1 MGEHDDRAPADVV
14 ELKFSRT
21 VRTGSKVER
30 IERYWNQVR
39 GARLVPTRADIAPQ
53 GLSGVLPNA
62 FILERIATGLARF
75 RIAGSHLGDLMG
87 VDVRGMPVSA
97 MFAPDHRQ
105 TLADAMEAAFD
116 DPSVIRFR
124 VGVETGFGRPAMEGD
139 MVLLPLRSDLG
150 EVSRILGGLCLAG
163 DVGRAP
169 RRLTVL
175 DQNRTGLVG
184 LGGADA
190 NPLRGFADDAAGR
203 DQDRPGGRPTAHA
216 TPPAPRA
223 RRPIPRPTSLRL
235 VVDNEHAD

>member
-1 MGEHDDRAPADVV
+1 MAEHDDRRQADVV
-14 ELKFSRT
+14 ELKSARRAEAGSRI
-21 VRTGSKVER
+21 EQ

-53 GLSGVLPNA
+53 GLSGALPNA

-97 MFAPDHRQ
+97 MFAADHRQ
-105 TLADAMEAAFD
+105 TLADAIEAAFD
-116 DPSVIRFR
+116 DPSVVRFSI
-124 VGVETGFGRPAMEGD
+124 GVETGFGRPSMQGE

-150 EVSRILGGLCLAG
+150 EISRILGGLSLPG
-163 DVGRAP
+163 EIGRTP
-169 RRLTVL
+169 RRLTIL

-190 NPLRGFADDAAGR
+190 NPLKGFTDETARGPETR
-203 DQDRPGGRPTAHA
+203 PDRPGGRAPDA
-216 TPPAPRA
+216 PAPRP
-223 RRPIPRPTSLRL
+223 RRVTSLRL
-235 VVDNEHAD
+235 VVNNEHAD